1 MRAIYEHIEAT
12 SQLSW
17 KLYVRQASHF
27 RFAWH
32 FHREF
37 ELTLITRGTG
47 TRFVGDCVEEYG
59 PGDLTLIGP
68 QMPHTYQSM
77 PGHGRHEAIVAQ
89 FRRDFLGRDFFDRPE
104 FAGVASLLERSARGL
119 SFPPHA
125 VDLGAF
131 GAMPPPE
138 RTLALIDALVRLS
151 RCAEARPLAGD
162 QHIPVLNGS
171 TRDRIDAIVRLLNEE
186 YAGPVTLEAV
196 ARAAHL
202 APASASRFFRRTTGT
217 TITGYL
223 NMLRV
228 DAACRLLRETDRSI
242 SGIAADCGY
251 SNLSNFNRRF
261 RELKGMS
268 PREYRSRW
276 QNRKSD

>member
-1 MRAIYEHIEAT
+1 MRAFYEHIEAT

-17 KLYVRQASHF
+17 TLYVRQATRF

-32 FHREF
+32 FHREY
-37 ELTLITRGTG
+37 ELTLITQGTG

-68 QMPHTYQSM
+68 QLPHTYQSV

-104 FAGVASLLERSARGL
+104 FADVAALLERSARGL
-119 SFPPHA
+119 SFPPYA
-125 VDLGAF
+125 VDLGDLD
-131 GAMPPPE
+131 AMPPPE

-151 RCAEARPLAGD
+151 RRADARPLAGD
-162 QHIPVLNGS
+162 RYVPSLNGA

-202 APASASRFFRRTTGT
+202 APASASRFFRRTTGA

-223 NMLRV
+223 TMLRV
-228 DAACRLLRETDRSI
+228 NAACRLLRETDRTV
-242 SGIAADCGY
+242 SGISADCGF

-261 RELKGMS
+261 RELRGMS
-268 PREYRSRW
+268 PREYRALWRT
-276 QNRKSD
+276 